1 MSPADRILPPLFLLV
16 LAAALSPGAAAQESP
31 SPSTAQDGPSREEPL
46 VVESDEMTIRDA
58 DQEAIYTG
66 NVVATRGD
74 MVLRARRVVVSYGE
88 EGMRTIRAFGAP
100 VTLDQGERHGEA
112 EEALYDA
119 REGTVLLT
127 GSAYLE
133 EGPNSL
139 EGARIRY
146 YLDEERTE
154 VFSGEG
160 EENGRARGVFQ
171 PGSEPGARES
181 REQGGAPDDE

>member
-1 MSPADRILPPLFLLV
+1 MSPADRILPSLMLLL
-16 LAAALSPGAAAQESP
+16 LATALCHGAAAQEPP
-31 SPSTAQDGPSREEPL
+31 SAAQDGPTREEPL
-46 VVESDEMTIRDA
+46 VVESDEMTVRDA
-58 DQEAIYTG
+58 EEEAVYTG
-66 NVVATRGD
+66 NVVATQGD

-88 EGMRTIRAFGAP
+88 QGMRTIRASGSP
-100 VTLDQGERHGEA
+100 VTMDQGERHGEA
-112 EEALYDA
+112 EEAFYDA

-154 VFSGEG
+154 VFSNEG
-160 EENGRARGVFQ
+160 EDNGRARAVFQ
-171 PGSEPGARES
+171 PGSDPGGRES
-181 REQGGAPDDE
+181 RQQDGAPDDE